1 MADFP
6 NTVYPEYEQSGE
18 DWIDPLLA
26 DRSRSGAFRA
36 RRLQTGKKRAIN
48 LTFRLLTNAER
59 TTIETHYDAH
69 RALTFNFTW
78 PDGSGGPYVV
88 AYAERNAIKF
98 TRAKPGRWNGAVL
111 LEEA

>member
-6 NTVYPEYEQSGE
+6 NTVYPDYKQSSEG
-18 DWIDPLLA
+18 WRDPLLK
-26 DRSRSGAFRA
+26 DYSRSGAFRG
-36 RRLQTGKKRAIN
+36 RRLQPGKKKPITLA
-48 LTFRLLTNAER
+48 FKLLTNAER

-88 AYAERNAIKF
+88 AYADQGGITWVKSS
-98 TRAKPGRWNGAVL
+98 PGRWDATIV